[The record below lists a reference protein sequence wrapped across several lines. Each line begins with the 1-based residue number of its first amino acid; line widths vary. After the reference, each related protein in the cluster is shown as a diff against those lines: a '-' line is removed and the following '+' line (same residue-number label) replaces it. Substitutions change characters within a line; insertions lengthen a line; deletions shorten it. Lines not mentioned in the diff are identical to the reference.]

1 MRAKGGASPDD
12 ERKMTKMLD
21 VSPGENEESQKD
33 LLFVESG
40 EDVEDLFVAFSHYG
54 LHEK

>member
-12 ERKMTKMLD
+12 LSKMAKMLD

>member
-12 ERKMTKMLD
+12 ERKMAKMLD